1 MKAVGFWQPG
11 ESTSVIEDLSL
22 PHPSMPKGRD
32 LLIRVR
38 AVAVNPRDLKSRRNI
53 SPSAGN
59 PVVMGYDASGVVEA
73 TGPDVT
79 LFRPGDHVFYAG
91 VLDRQGANAEFQLV
105 DGHCCK

>member
-38 AVAVNPRDLKSRRNI
+38 AVAVNPRDLKSRRN
-53 SPSAGN
+53 
-59 PVVMGYDASGVVEA
+59 
-73 TGPDVT
+73 
-79 LFRPGDHVFYAG
+79 
-91 VLDRQGANAEFQLV
+91 
-105 DGHCCK
+105 C

>member
-22 PHPSMPKGRD
+22 PPPSMPKGRD

-59 PVVMGYDASGVVEA
+59 LRKARTVL
-73 TGPDVT
+73 T
-79 LFRPGDHVFYAG
+79 LCSQ
-91 VLDRQGANAEFQLV
+91 LDCMLCTRCRLL
-105 DGHCCK
+105 